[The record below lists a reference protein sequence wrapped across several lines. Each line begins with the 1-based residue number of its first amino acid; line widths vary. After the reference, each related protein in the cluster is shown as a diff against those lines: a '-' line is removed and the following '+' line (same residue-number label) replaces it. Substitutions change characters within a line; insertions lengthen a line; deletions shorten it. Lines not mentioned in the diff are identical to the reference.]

1 MGLGFAADHPFWL
14 ALRRLRRPPLFWP
27 GVAPLSESSVDRVPM
42 TPRGYSL
49 LEEELRRLRA
59 EDRPRIVREIETAR
73 AHGDISEN
81 AEYHAAKER
90 QGQIE
95 ARLRQLEDR
104 LARAQVIDPRE
115 QSGERVVFGA
125 TVVLVDVESEERTT
139 YTIVGE
145 DEADVGQGM
154 ISVTSPVARAIMGR
168 EEGANVQVRVPKGM
182 RELSILE
189 VRFEQ
194 G

>member
-1 MGLGFAADHPFWL
+1 
-14 ALRRLRRPPLFWP
+14 
-27 GVAPLSESSVDRVPM
+27 M
-42 TPRGYSL
+42 TPRGYAL
-49 LEEELRRLRA
+49 LDEELRRLRA

-81 AEYHAAKER
+81 AEYHAAKDR

-145 DEADVGQGM
+145 DEANIAQGT

-168 EEGANVQVRVPKGM
+168 EEGASVQVRVPKGM
-182 RELSILE
+182 RQLSILE
-189 VRFEQ
+189 VRFEL

>member
-1 MGLGFAADHPFWL
+1 
-14 ALRRLRRPPLFWP
+14 
-27 GVAPLSESSVDRVPM
+27 M
-42 TPRGYSL
+42 TPRGYAL

-59 EDRPRIVREIETAR
+59 EDRPRIVREIEAAR

-81 AEYHAAKER
+81 AEYHAAKDR

-115 QSGERVVFGA
+115 QSGERVTFGA
-125 TVVLVDVESEERTT
+125 TVVLVDTESAERTT

-145 DEADVGQGM
+145 DEADVNQGM

-168 EEGANVQVRVPKGM
+168 EEGASVKVQVPKGT
-182 RELSILE
+182 RELEILE
-189 VRFEQ
+189 VRFESA
-194 G
+194 

>member
-1 MGLGFAADHPFWL
+1 
-14 ALRRLRRPPLFWP
+14 
-27 GVAPLSESSVDRVPM
+27 M
-42 TPRGYSL
+42 TPRGYAL

-59 EDRPRIVREIETAR
+59 EERPRIVREIEVAR

-125 TVVLVDVESEERTT
+125 TVVLVDVESEERIT

-145 DEADVGQGM
+145 DEADVNHGL

-168 EEGANVQVRVPKGM
+168 EEGASVQVRVPKGM
-182 RELSILE
+182 RELEILE
-189 VRFEQ
+189 VRFEPA
-194 G
+194 

>member
-1 MGLGFAADHPFWL
+1 
-14 ALRRLRRPPLFWP
+14 
-27 GVAPLSESSVDRVPM
+27 M
-42 TPRGYSL
+42 TPRGKTL

-59 EDRPRIVREIETAR
+59 EERPRIVREIETAR

-125 TVVLVDVESEERTT
+125 TVVLVDVESDERIT

-168 EEGANVQVRVPKGM
+168 EEGASVQVRVPKGM
-182 RELSILE
+182 RELEIIE
-189 VRFEQ
+189 VRFEF

>member
-1 MGLGFAADHPFWL
+1 
-14 ALRRLRRPPLFWP
+14 
-27 GVAPLSESSVDRVPM
+27 M
-42 TPRGYSL
+42 TPRGYAL

-59 EDRPRIVREIETAR
+59 EDRPRIVREIEVAR

-125 TVVLVDVESEERTT
+125 TVVLVDIESEERFT

-145 DEADVGQGM
+145 DEADVNQGM

-168 EEGANVQVRVPKGM
+168 EEGASVQVRVPKGM
-182 RELSILE
+182 RELEILE
-189 VRFEQ
+189 VRFELA
-194 G
+194 

>member
-1 MGLGFAADHPFWL
+1 
-14 ALRRLRRPPLFWP
+14 
-27 GVAPLSESSVDRVPM
+27 M
-42 TPRGYSL
+42 TPRGYAL

-59 EDRPRIVREIETAR
+59 EERPRIVREIETAR

-104 LARAQVIDPRE
+104 LARAQVIDPRQ

-125 TVVLVDVESEERTT
+125 TVVLVDIESEERTT

-145 DEADVGQGM
+145 DEANVAQGM

-168 EEGANVQVRVPKGM
+168 EEGASVQFRVPKGM
-182 RELSILE
+182 RQLSILE
-189 VRFEQ
+189 VRFEL

>member
-1 MGLGFAADHPFWL
+1 
-14 ALRRLRRPPLFWP
+14 
-27 GVAPLSESSVDRVPM
+27 M
-42 TPRGYSL
+42 TPRGHGL
-49 LEEELRRLRA
+49 LEEELKRLRS
-59 EDRPRIVREIETAR
+59 EERPRIVREIEGAR

-104 LARAQVIDPRE
+104 LARAQIIDPAQ
-115 QSGERVVFGA
+115 QSGERVIFGA
-125 TVVLVDVESEERTT
+125 TVMLEDVETQERIT

-145 DEADVGQGM
+145 DEADVNQGM

-168 EEGANVQVRVPKGM
+168 DEGSSVQVRVPKGT
-182 RELSILE
+182 RELEILE
-189 VRFEQ
+189 IRFAT

>member
-1 MGLGFAADHPFWL
+1 
-14 ALRRLRRPPLFWP
+14 
-27 GVAPLSESSVDRVPM
+27 M
-42 TPRGYSL
+42 TPRGYAL

-59 EDRPRIVREIETAR
+59 EERPRIVREIETAR

-104 LARAQVIDPRE
+104 LARAQIIDPRE

-125 TVVLVDVESEERTT
+125 TVVLVDVESEERIT

-168 EEGANVQVRVPKGM
+168 EEGASVQVQVPKGT
-182 RELSILE
+182 RELEIVE
-189 VRFEQ
+189 VRFEL

>member
-1 MGLGFAADHPFWL
+1 
-14 ALRRLRRPPLFWP
+14 
-27 GVAPLSESSVDRVPM
+27 M
-42 TPRGYSL
+42 TPRGYAL

-59 EDRPRIVREIETAR
+59 EERPRIVREIETAR

-95 ARLRQLEDR
+95 ARLRLLEDR
-104 LARAQVIDPRE
+104 LARAQIIDPRE

-125 TVVLVDVESEERTT
+125 TVVLVDIESEERIT

-168 EEGANVQVRVPKGM
+168 EEGASVQVRVPKGT
-182 RELSILE
+182 RELEIVE
-189 VRFEQ
+189 VRFEL

>member
-1 MGLGFAADHPFWL
+1 
-14 ALRRLRRPPLFWP
+14 
-27 GVAPLSESSVDRVPM
+27 M
-42 TPRGYSL
+42 TPRGYAQ

-59 EDRPRIVREIETAR
+59 EDRPRIVREIEVAR

-104 LARAQVIDPRE
+104 LARAQIIDPRE
-115 QSGERVVFGA
+115 QSGERVTFGA
-125 TVVLVDVESEERTT
+125 TVVLIDIESEERIT

-145 DEADVGQGM
+145 DEADVSLGM

-168 EEGANVQVRVPKGM
+168 EEGASVQVRVPKGT
-182 RELSILE
+182 RELEILE
-189 VRFEQ
+189 VRFELA
-194 G
+194 

>member
-1 MGLGFAADHPFWL
+1 
-14 ALRRLRRPPLFWP
+14 
-27 GVAPLSESSVDRVPM
+27 M
-42 TPRGYSL
+42 TPRGYAL
-49 LEEELRRLRA
+49 LDEELRRLRA
-59 EDRPRIVREIETAR
+59 EERPRIVREIEDAR

-95 ARLRQLEDR
+95 ARIRQLEDR

-115 QSGERVVFGA
+115 QSGDRVLFGA
-125 TVVLVDVESEERTT
+125 TVVLVDADSAETIT

-145 DEADVGQGM
+145 DEADVSQGM

-168 EEGANVQVRVPKGM
+168 EEGSSVQVRVPKGT
-182 RELSILE
+182 RELEILE
-189 VRFEQ
+189 IRFQ
-194 G
+194 PG

>member
-1 MGLGFAADHPFWL
+1 
-14 ALRRLRRPPLFWP
+14 
-27 GVAPLSESSVDRVPM
+27 M
-42 TPRGYSL
+42 TPRGYAL

-59 EDRPRIVREIETAR
+59 EDRPRIVREIEIAR

-104 LARAQVIDPRE
+104 LARAQIIDPRE
-115 QSGERVVFGA
+115 QSGERVTFGA
-125 TVVLVDVESEERTT
+125 TVVLVDIESEERIT

-145 DEADVGQGM
+145 DEADVSQGM

-168 EEGANVQVRVPKGM
+168 EEGASVQVRVPKGT
-182 RELSILE
+182 RELEIVE
-189 VRFEQ
+189 VRFVLA
-194 G
+194 

>member
-1 MGLGFAADHPFWL
+1 
-14 ALRRLRRPPLFWP
+14 
-27 GVAPLSESSVDRVPM
+27 M

-59 EDRPRIVREIETAR
+59 EERPRIVREIEDAR

-90 QGQIE
+90 QGQVE

-168 EEGANVQVRVPKGM
+168 EEGASVQVRVPKGM
-182 RELSILE
+182 RELEILE
-189 VRFEQ
+189 VRFEL

>member
-1 MGLGFAADHPFWL
+1 
-14 ALRRLRRPPLFWP
+14 
-27 GVAPLSESSVDRVPM
+27 M
-42 TPRGYSL
+42 TPRGYGR

-59 EDRPRIVREIETAR
+59 EERPRIVREIEQAR

-104 LARAQVIDPRE
+104 LARAQVIDPAQ
-115 QSGERVVFGA
+115 QSGDRVLFGA
-125 TVVLVDVESEERTT
+125 TVVLVDVESEERIT

-145 DEADVGQGM
+145 DEADVNQGL

-168 EEGANVQVRVPKGM
+168 EEGSSVQVRVPKGM
-182 RELSILE
+182 RELEIVE
-189 VRFEQ
+189 IRFQ
-194 G
+194 SA

>member
-1 MGLGFAADHPFWL
+1 
-14 ALRRLRRPPLFWP
+14 
-27 GVAPLSESSVDRVPM
+27 M
-42 TPRGYSL
+42 TPRGYAL

-59 EDRPRIVREIETAR
+59 EERPRIVREIEVAR

-125 TVVLVDVESEERTT
+125 TVVLIDIESDERTT

-145 DEADVGQGM
+145 DEADVSRGM

-168 EEGANVQVRVPKGM
+168 EEGTSVQVRVPKGM
-182 RELSILE
+182 RELEIIE
-189 VRFEQ
+189 IRFESI
-194 G
+194 

>member
-1 MGLGFAADHPFWL
+1 
-14 ALRRLRRPPLFWP
+14 
-27 GVAPLSESSVDRVPM
+27 M
-42 TPRGYSL
+42 TPRGYAL
-49 LEEELRRLRA
+49 LDEELRRLRA
-59 EDRPRIVREIETAR
+59 EDRPRIVREIEVAR

-125 TVVLVDVESEERTT
+125 TVVLIDVESEERTT

-145 DEADVGQGM
+145 DEADVNQGM

-168 EEGANVQVRVPKGM
+168 EEGASVQVRVPKGM
-182 RELSILE
+182 RALEILE
-189 VRFEQ
+189 VRFELA
-194 G
+194 

>member
-1 MGLGFAADHPFWL
+1 
-14 ALRRLRRPPLFWP
+14 
-27 GVAPLSESSVDRVPM
+27 M
-42 TPRGYSL
+42 TPRGYEL
-49 LEEELRRLRA
+49 LEEELRRIRA
-59 EDRPRIVREIETAR
+59 EERPRIVREIEAAR

-104 LARAQVIDPRE
+104 LARAQVIDPTQ
-115 QSGERVVFGA
+115 QSGDRVIFGA
-125 TVVLVDVESEERTT
+125 TVVLVDVESEERIT

-145 DEADVGQGM
+145 DEADVNQGL

-168 EEGANVQVRVPKGM
+168 EEGSSVQVRVPKGT
-182 RELSILE
+182 RELEIIE
-189 VRFEQ
+189 IRFSAA
-194 G
+194 

>member
-1 MGLGFAADHPFWL
+1 
-14 ALRRLRRPPLFWP
+14 
-27 GVAPLSESSVDRVPM
+27 M
-42 TPRGYSL
+42 TPRGYAL

-59 EDRPRIVREIETAR
+59 EERPRIVREIEAAR

-115 QSGERVVFGA
+115 LSGERVVFGA
-125 TVVLVDVESEERTT
+125 TVVLVDVESEERIT

-168 EEGANVQVRVPKGM
+168 EEGASVQVRVPKGM

-189 VRFEQ
+189 VRFEL

>member
-1 MGLGFAADHPFWL
+1 
-14 ALRRLRRPPLFWP
+14 
-27 GVAPLSESSVDRVPM
+27 M
-42 TPRGYSL
+42 TPRGYAL

-59 EDRPRIVREIETAR
+59 EERPRIVREIELAR

-104 LARAQVIDPRE
+104 LARAQVIDPRAL
-115 QSGERVVFGA
+115 SGERVVFGA
-125 TVVLVDVESEERTT
+125 TVVLSDVESEERTT

-145 DEADVGQGM
+145 DEADVARGM

-168 EEGANVQVRVPKGM
+168 EEGASVQVRVPKGM
-182 RELSILE
+182 RELEIIE
-189 VRFEQ
+189 IRFESI
-194 G
+194 